1 MFLCDDCL
9 KGSCDGFHISSS
21 FGPCEGCGE
30 TKATLDCTHYKAR
43 RPEVRSLAQV
53 QLAMLEHLRDLAREL
68 HGGESRTPSTTAAAK
83 LECAR
88 EMCLIAGI
96 PEDVIKGYVDPKK
109 TA

>member
-9 KGSCDGFHISSS
+9 KDSCGRLHISSS

-30 TKATLDCTHYKAR
+30 TKATLDCIHYKTT
-43 RPEVRSLAQV
+43 RPEAKSLVQV
-53 QLAMLEHLRDLAREL
+53 QLGMLEHLRDLAREL
-68 HGGESRTPSTTAAAK
+68 HGGERRTSSTTVGAK

-96 PEDVIKGYVDPKK
+96 PEDVIRGYAERKAP
-109 TA
+109 

>member
-1 MFLCDDCL
+1 
-9 KGSCDGFHISSS
+9 
-21 FGPCEGCGE
+21 
-30 TKATLDCTHYKAR
+30 
-43 RPEVRSLAQV
+43 
-53 QLAMLEHLRDLAREL
+53 MLEHLRDLAREL
-68 HGGESRTPSTTAAAK
+68 HGGESRTPSTTADAK